1 MEDDYDH
8 ADVFAIPE
16 LWQTSKW
23 LNSLG
28 HDTPSSFFLND
39 LKGIVFGPWRDLKLL
54 TLLLR

>member
-1 MEDDYDH
+1 MADDYDH

-39 LKGIVFGPWRDLKLL
+39 LQGIVFDP
-54 TLLLR
+54 